1 MFCHAQSH
9 IGMLVIMRMFLLV
22 LLSGSLMNVNC
33 VWMSF
38 SHHIAFFSFLFFIT
52 YHPEVIL
59 CS

>member
-9 IGMLVIMRMFLLV
+9 IGVLVIMYMFLLV
-22 LLSGSLMNVNC
+22 LLSESLTNVNC

-38 SHHIAFFSFLFFIT
+38 SHHIAFFIFIFIT